1 MEVADVLIKI
11 FKKGRKPEIT
21 QKYRRGDIR
30 HCFADISKIMKLGY
44 SPSIDFSKGMEEL
57 VRWSTRQHSED
68 KFDEAYEEVR
78 KRGLVG

>member
-1 MEVADVLIKI
+1 
-11 FKKGRKPEIT
+11 
-21 QKYRRGDIR
+21 
-30 HCFADISKIMKLGY
+30 
-44 SPSIDFSKGMEEL
+44 MEEL